1 MRIVCLQ
8 ENLKEAL
15 FTLERISSKNQE
27 LPILNSILFKTE
39 NGVIKGV
46 ATDLEFGIEIE
57 IPGKIEKQGE
67 VVIPVKLLSQFIG
80 NLPNVKIKIEEKA
93 GVLSVDAENINTTIP
108 TLQKSEFP
116 LIPKIKKEN
125 SVEIQA
131 GAVRKALNQVV
142 NSAAVSY
149 SIPEIAGVLF
159 DFRGDTAKVVAT
171 DSFRLSEKT
180 LYQKNT
186 YTTEQKHSFIIPLK
200 TAAELVRIITDD
212 SVMMEMYTDKNQIVF
227 ILPHIHFISRLITG
241 DYPNYEQIIPTISKT
256 KITIQKTELISKI
269 KLASVFAS
277 KINDVKLTIDANK
290 NEMEIKAA
298 EQSKG
303 QFQSVVNA
311 DISGENGEAVFN
323 YKYLLDG
330 LSNIQEEEVVF
341 EVNGPAL
348 PALFKS
354 KNDSYQYV
362 VMPIK
367 T

>member
-8 ENLKEAL
+8 ENLKDAL

-39 NGVIKGV
+39 NGVVKGV

-57 IPGKIEKQGE
+57 IPSKVEKQGE
-67 VVIPVKLLSQFIG
+67 VVIPVKLLSQFIS
-80 NLPNVKIKIEEKA
+80 NLPNIKIKIEEKDGMLA
-93 GVLSVDAENINTTIP
+93 VDAENIKTTIP

-125 SVEIQA
+125 SVEINA
-131 GAVRKALNQVV
+131 GVFKKALNQVV

-149 SIPEIAGVLF
+149 SIPEIAGVLC
-159 DFRGDTAKVVAT
+159 DFRGDIAKIVAT

-186 YTTEQKHSFIIPLK
+186 YTVSEKHSFIIPLK
-200 TAAELVRIITDD
+200 TAAELIRIITDD
-212 SVMMEMYTDKNQIVF
+212 NEKMEIYTDKNQIVF
-227 ILPHIHFISRLITG
+227 ILPRIHFISRLITG
-241 DYPNYEQIIPTISKT
+241 DYPHYEQIIPKISKT
-256 KITIQKTELISKI
+256 KVTIQKTELISKI

-277 KINDVKLTIDANK
+277 KINDIKLVIDANK
-290 NEMEIKAA
+290 NEMEIRSA

-303 QFQSVVNA
+303 EFQSTVTT
-311 DISGENGEAVFN
+311 DITGESCEAVFN

-330 LSNIQEEEVVF
+330 LANIQEEEVVF